1 MSVALIVSNEMEAY
15 FEDLEKKADTC
26 YTLVEKVRKAGF
38 DPSTSPEIPRAKDLA
53 ERVEAQVGPVGIAP
67 RIREVAEEN
76 DRESTALI
84 IAKELARR
92 LKSELGLGKALE
104 QAVRTSLSI
113 LTEGVLVAPT
123 EGVVKVST
131 LENSNKTKCA
141 SIYYAGPIRAAG
153 GTAQALSV
161 LIADVVRRELDLDP
175 YIPTPAEIERYKEEI
190 PLYKRAVNLQYVP
203 SPEEI
208 HTIVTSC
215 PICITG
221 ERTDKLEVA
230 GNRDL
235 PRVET
240 NSLRG
245 GACLVLAE
253 GLCLKA
259 AKVLKHV
266 DKLGISGWDFLRTY
280 TEKKRK
286 SASGDVKEHKYL
298 KDVLAGRPIFAFPDR
313 PGSFRLRY
321 GRSRTAG
328 LASMSVHPSTM
339 LIVDSFAAIGTQLKL
354 QLPGKATASTPCDTI
369 EGPSVI
375 LQDGTFTRLDDYNS
389 ALEVVNRVTEI
400 IDLGELL
407 IPVGEFLENNHPLQP
422 SGWCNEWWD
431 SLVDSKGI
439 KYDGDYSFRSLYI
452 FCKEND
458 LPLHPK
464 YTFNWGDLECNEILD
479 LRGQLVRNGPDVVKN
494 RFSKIYKEV
503 FIKLGMFFRIE
514 DNTIVLDEGYEPL
527 ITLLGIK
534 ETDGKLLASELDSHS
549 NDSLTLLSNLSEVLI
564 KCKSPTRIGASMGR
578 PEKANERRLK
588 PPPHV
593 LFPLGDSGGNQ
604 RLINTA
610 LKERPNRRGF
620 TQGKLGT
627 IEMVTQ
633 LRYCKNCNKETISL
647 RCCKSLTMVK
657 EDAKKRLV
665 DVSEIVTKA
674 MNNTKVGIL
683 PKVKGIKELTSGPK
697 IPESFEKGILRSKYD
712 LRVYK
717 DGTLRYDMIDLP
729 ITHFYPKEIGLSVEK
744 ALELGYSKDIDG
756 NKLES
761 ENQLLELKVQD
772 LIVSKNAGPW
782 LVKVANFVNEELVK
796 LYGSEPFYK
805 VTSNSVMHDLIG
817 SLLICL
823 SPHTSAGV
831 LGRLIG
837 FTSAKAQYGHP
848 FFHAAKRRN
857 CDGDEDSIMLLLDG
871 LLNFSDS
878 FVPTTRGGTMDIP
891 RVLSTRIDPMEID
904 SEAHNVE
911 LNSKYPLEFYEHS
924 EKFSNPV
931 EVLEYLDTVSKRLE
945 SPEQYEGY
953 SFTHSSSNIN
963 LGPNE
968 SRYVT
973 LDSMKSKAIAS
984 LELAKKTRAS
994 DASYV
999 AEQTI
1004 EKHFIRDIIGNLR
1017 SFSTQGVRCKKCN
1030 TKYRRPPLKNTCSC
1044 GGLLQLNI
1052 SPASVAKYR
1061 QIAGEIADKYGSRK
1075 FIRQR
1080 LELAFSAIEETL
1092 ENEQIK
1098 QMDLGAFL

>member
-1 MSVALIVSNEMEAY
+1 MVLIASNEMEAY
-15 FEDLEKKADTC
+15 FEDLEKKADSC

-38 DPSTSPEIPRAKDLA
+38 DPSDSPEIPRAKDLA
-53 ERVEAQVGPVGIAP
+53 ERVEAQVGPEGIAP

-84 IAKELARR
+84 IAKELAGK
-92 LKSELGLGKALE
+92 LKSELGLEKALE

-215 PICITG
+215 PICVTG

-298 KDVLAGRPIFAFPDR
+298 KDVLAGRPIFAFPDK

-328 LASMSVHPSTM
+328 LASMSLHPSTM

-375 LQDGTFTRLDDYNS
+375 LENGTFTRLDDYNL
-389 ALEVVNRVTEI
+389 ALKFVNQVKEI
-400 IDLGELL
+400 VDLGELL

-422 SGWCNEWWD
+422 SGWCDEWWD
-431 SLVDSKGI
+431 SLVSSKDIG
-439 KYDGDYSFRSLYI
+439 KYNGDYSFSSLYN

-464 YTFNWGDLECNEILD
+464 YTYNWGDLDYNEILD
-479 LRGQLVRNGPDVVKN
+479 LRNQLVRNGSEVVKN
-494 RFSKIYKEV
+494 RFSKIYKEIFV
-503 FIKLGMFFRIE
+503 KLGMFFRIE
-514 DNTIVLDEGYEPL
+514 DNVIVLDEGYYPL

-534 ETDGKLLASELDSHS
+534 EIDGKLLASELDNYSD
-549 NDSLTLLSNLSEVLI
+549 DSLTLLSDLSEVLI

-610 LKERPNRRGF
+610 LKERPYRRGF
-620 TQGKLGT
+620 TQGKLGS

-657 EDAKKRLV
+657 EDAKRRIV

-674 MNNTKVGIL
+674 MNNTKVGIM
-683 PKVKGIKELTSGPK
+683 PKVKGIKELKSGPK
-697 IPESFEKGILRSKYD
+697 IPESLEKGILRSKYD

-756 NKLES
+756 KKLES
-761 ENQLLELKVQD
+761 EDQLLELKVQD

-782 LVKVANFVNEELVK
+782 LVKVANFVNDELVK
-796 LYGSEPFYK
+796 LYDSEPFYN
-805 VTSNSVMHDLIG
+805 VTANSVMHELIG

-911 LNSKYPLEFYEHS
+911 LNSEYPLEFYEHS
-924 EKFSNPV
+924 EKSSNPT
-931 EVLEYLDTVSKRLE
+931 EVLEYLDIVSKRLE

-953 SFTHSSSNIN
+953 SFTHSSSSIN

-1030 TKYRRPPLKNTCSC
+1030 TKYRRPPLKDTCSC

-1061 QIAGEIADKYGSRK
+1061 QIAGEIAETYGSRK